1 MFIYS
6 WIDYVCIICVEVV
19 DFIYTILCKNYICD
33 VYNWLKVKFSFYRCI
48 IYVKEV
54 KKKTR
59 TTRLIKRQDNIF
71 MGARTCEN
79 SPALLTHNII
89 FIFYCDRRVL
99 GTLVVI
105 EWRYLFHGVH
115 VPRCARTSHVQYKQP
130 PMGHFFAS
138 KTYKVMKNSM
148 PLLWNG

>member
-1 MFIYS
+1 MSLWMCLFRYNHSNFAHHTVTCWVFITS
-6 WIDYVCIICVEVV
+6 FP
-19 DFIYTILCKNYICD
+19 FIASIRKRL
-33 VYNWLKVKFSFYRCI
+33 
-48 IYVKEV
+48 
-54 KKKTR
+54 KKTR

-115 VPRCARTSHVQYKQP
+115 VPRWARTSHVQYKQP
-130 PMGHFFAS
+130 PIFAS
-138 KTYKVMKNSM
+138 KIVQSHEEFRAIITKWISRTIPDSPTIV
-148 PLLWNG
+148 WR